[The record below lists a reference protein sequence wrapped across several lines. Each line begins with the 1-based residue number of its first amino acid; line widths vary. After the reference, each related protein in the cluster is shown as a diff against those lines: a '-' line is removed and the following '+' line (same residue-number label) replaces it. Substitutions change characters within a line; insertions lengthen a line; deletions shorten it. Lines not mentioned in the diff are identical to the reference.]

1 MVCPLSQNYSSPMD
15 YQYYLVV
22 TLKGNPLRKPPREYH
37 CPPPQKKRVQ
47 NRPPPPPPPPPQ
59 KTKKKNK
66 KKTKNKTKTR
76 TQRKNEKKKKK
87 KRELSLRILPR
98 RNRLLTSL
106 YGEKARKAWP
116 TATILNEIF
125 EFSEIYVCQK
135 Y

>member
-1 MVCPLSQNYSSPMD
+1 MVCPFSQNYSSPMD

-22 TLKGNPLRKPPREYH
+22 TLKWYENHPGSTTT
-37 CPPPQKKRVQ
+37 
-47 NRPPPPPPPPPQ
+47 PPPPPPQ
-59 KTKKKNK
+59 KKKKKRLKNRPPPPPLKKQKEKKTKKNK
-66 KKTKNKTKTR
+66 DPE
-76 TQRKNEKKKKK
+76 KNEKNKK

-98 RNRLLTSL
+98 RTRLLTSL
-106 YGEKARKAWP
+106 YREKARKAWP

>member
-1 MVCPLSQNYSSPMD
+1 MD

-22 TLKGNPLRKPPREYH
+22 TLKWYENHPGSTTT
-37 CPPPQKKRVQ
+37 
-47 NRPPPPPPPPPQ
+47 PPPP
-59 KTKKKNK
+59 
-66 KKTKNKTKTR
+66 
-76 TQRKNEKKKKK
+76 KKKKK
-87 KRELSLRILPR
+87 KKKKSKEQTSPAPHKKKDPEKKRKKKEKKSELSLRILPR
-98 RNRLLTSL
+98 RTRLLTSL

>member
-22 TLKGNPLRKPPREYH
+22 TLKWYENHPGSTTT
-37 CPPPQKKRVQ
+37 PPPQKKKKKKQTKKLTSPARLKKQ
-47 NRPPPPPPPPPQ
+47 KEK
-59 KTKKKNK
+59 KTKKQGPSEKMK
-66 KKTKNKTKTR
+66 KK
-76 TQRKNEKKKKK
+76 EK

-98 RNRLLTSL
+98 RTRLLTSL